1 MKRFW
6 NEKLDN
12 LLRRHYAK
20 GDLDALAQRI
30 GTTKGA
36 VKGRAQRIGLKRK
49 VNVRQPWTERQLAVL
64 REHYADKP
72 MEWLMAKTH
81 HKRDSIENKAHD
93 LGIYKSKEFL
103 AEMGRQAAQRPGAV
117 ASRFKK
123 GLVPANKGKRQTDF
137 MSAEGIERTKATRF
151 KPGQQPANT
160 RPVGYERIDDDG
172 YVLIKVEG
180 ERKMTHKH
188 RHVWRQ
194 HHGEIPDGYCVSFR
208 DGNKQNCDISNLFLI
223 SREDN
228 ARRRIEAETP
238 EQRRARADKMAAT
251 LREQDRKDRLRLH
264 WGMPTKHGRIKR
276 W

>member
-6 NEKLDN
+6 TDKLDN
-12 LLRRHYAK
+12 LLRRYYPK

-36 VKGRAQRIGLKRK
+36 VKSRAQKIGLKRK
-49 VNVRQPWTERQLAVL
+49 VNVKQPWTERQLAVL
-64 REHYADKP
+64 REHYADTPIKQ
-72 MEWLMAKTH
+72 MEQSTGH
-81 HKRDSIENKAHD
+81 NRDSIYRKASSMG
-93 LGIYKSKEFL
+93 LQRSLEVI
-103 AEMGRQAAQRPGAV
+103 AEQGRIASQHPKAV

-123 GLVPANKGKRQTDF
+123 GQAPANKGKRQTDF

-151 KPGQQPANT
+151 KPGQQPHNT

-228 ARRRIEAETP
+228 ARRTIEAETP
-238 EQRRARADKMAAT
+238 EQRRARADKAAAT

-264 WGMPTKHGRIKR
+264 WGLPTKHGRIKR